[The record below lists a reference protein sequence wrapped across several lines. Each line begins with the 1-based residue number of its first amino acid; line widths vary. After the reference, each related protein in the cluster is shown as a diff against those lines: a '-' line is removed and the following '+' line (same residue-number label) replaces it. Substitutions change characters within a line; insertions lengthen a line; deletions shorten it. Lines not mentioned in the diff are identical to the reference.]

1 MSTESSNPNTPVRLR
16 ETLRWARR
24 QAAGRG
30 AAGQDVPAGPRGGRA
45 GRMLLILAVL
55 GAASGLFLSGCGFE
69 IVDTGHRG
77 VKVVLGE
84 VVGEPLPEGL
94 YFYNPFTSTIRE
106 MDVRE
111 KKMEGKTTAFTRDV
125 QQVVVSY
132 ALNYKPDAAVIHLLF
147 KEVGA
152 DWDQKLLPQVV
163 EGNLKNAIG
172 QWDAVHLVEN
182 RNKAVR
188 ASETAIQE
196 AAATRRILVTRLE
209 VTNLDFH
216 DEFEKATEAKAK
228 AAQDAERAKNETVR
242 IQEEARQKVI
252 AAQAEA
258 ESIRI
263 RTKAL
268 ETSPAL
274 IQYEAV
280 QKWDGK
286 LPQYMLGEKSLPF
299 INIK

>member
-1 MSTESSNPNTPVRLR
+1 MSSDPNKPLRLR
-16 ETLRWARR
+16 DTLRWAKR
-24 QAAGRG
+24 QAEGQE
-30 AAGQDVPAGPRGGRA
+30 AAAFGGPSGPRRRLA
-45 GRMLLILAVL
+45 GKALLVFVLLAAL
-55 GAASGLFLSGCGFE
+55 SGAFLSGCGFE

-84 VVGEPLPEGL
+84 VVGDPLPEGL

-106 MDVRE
+106 LDVRE

-132 ALNYKPDAAVIHLLF
+132 ALNYKPDDKVIHLLF
-147 KEVGA
+147 KEVGP
-152 DWDQKLLPQVV
+152 DWDHKLLPQVV

-188 ASETAIQE
+188 ASEAAIQE

>member
-1 MSTESSNPNTPVRLR
+1 MFF
-16 ETLRWARR
+16 
-24 QAAGRG
+24 
-30 AAGQDVPAGPRGGRA
+30 
-45 GRMLLILAVL
+45 LLVAILA
-55 GAASGLFLSGCGFE
+55 GLILSGCGFE

-77 VKVVLGE
+77 VKIVLGE

-94 YFYNPFTSTIRE
+94 YFYNPFTTSIRE
-106 MDVRE
+106 LDVRE

-125 QQVVVSY
+125 QQVIVSY

-152 DWDQKLLPQVV
+152 DWDQKFLPQVV

-196 AAATRRILVTRLE
+196 VALTRRIVVTRLE

-242 IQEEARQKVI
+242 IQEEAKQKVI

-280 QKWDGK
+280 HKWDGK
-286 LPQYMLGEKSLPF
+286 LPQYMLGDKSLPF